1 MKAFLGLLR
10 SLVIYHGQPGKFR
23 ALRTH
28 YHSFVPAGGL
38 AFDIGAHVGNRTR
51 AFAALGARV
60 VAVEPQTS
68 LAAFLERIFARNDD
82 VEVIASAVG
91 AAVGTT
97 RLFLCEGN
105 PTVATTSSEWAAA
118 APDKAGWEHVAF
130 TDVASVPQTTLDV
143 LVERFGTPDFV
154 KIDVEGSE
162 DEVLAGLSRPLP
174 SLSFEFLPAD
184 RDVTL
189 RATVRLERLAE
200 THGERYEYNFSLGE
214 ELRLVLRD
222 RWWDADELRDYLAE
236 IPDDGPSGDV
246 YARLRR

>member
-1 MKAFLGLLR
+1 MRAFLGLLR

-23 ALRTH
+23 ALRDH
-28 YHSFVPAGGL
+28 YRSFVPAGGL
-38 AFDIGAHVGNRTR
+38 AVDIGAHVGNRTR

-60 VAVEPQTS
+60 VALEPQPP
-68 LAAFLERIFARNDD
+68 LAAFLTRVFSRNPN

-91 AAVGTT
+91 AEVGTT

-118 APDKAGWEHVAF
+118 APDKAGWEHIAF
-130 TDVASVPQTTLDV
+130 TDTATVPQTTLDA

-162 DEVLAGLSRPLP
+162 DEVLAGLSHALP

-184 RDVTL
+184 RDVAL
-189 RATVRLERLAE
+189 RAAVRLERLAS
-200 THGERYEYNFSLGE
+200 THRVRYEYNFSLGE
-214 ELRLVLRD
+214 DLRLVMRD
-222 RWWDADELRDYLAE
+222 RWWDAGELRDYLAE

-246 YARLRR
+246 YARIRR